1 MLLKFMKISEETSFN
16 WIFVKENL
24 ILDQGMY
31 ISQFSITSQKSC
43 ISLNIFIPTIH
54 VGYIVFGN

>member
-1 MLLKFMKISEETSFN
+1 MEDGYMKICNTEETPFN

-31 ISQFSITSQKSC
+31 IPQFC
-43 ISLNIFIPTIH
+43 RLPPRNP
-54 VGYIVFGN
+54 VYR